1 MPDFIML
8 IGLPACGKST
18 WACHY
23 AKNHPHSVVLS
34 SDAIREELY
43 GDESI
48 QGDPNVIFGKMRSR
62 ALQELRKGNSVVY
75 DATNICFKDRK
86 GILNSVNKELPEVWI
101 TGIVFATPVEV
112 CKEWNQKR
120 ARSVPDF
127 VYDKMLH
134 RWQTPFDG
142 EGFNSILVVNPGIGS
157 YDPKQY
163 RLDIVEKVKAF
174 GDQKN
179 PHHTLSLF
187 DHCQKCGEIAFEE
200 YGHHFPAIAATI
212 HDYGKIYTQ
221 SFDEAGVAHYYQHE
235 AYSAYLALSMGFG
248 LEISQL
254 VCYHMMPYA
263 YKGGEAT
270 WRARLGEVLWG
281 LIEMLH
287 DCDVRAH

>member
-18 WACHY
+18 WACYY
-23 AKNHPHSVVLS
+23 AKNHPHSVVLT
-34 SDAIREELY
+34 SDAIREELF

-62 ALQELRKGNSVVY
+62 ALHELREGNSVVY

-101 TGIVFATPVEV
+101 TGVVFATPVEV

-157 YDPKQY
+157 YDPEQY
-163 RLDIVEKVKAF
+163 KLDIVEKVKAF

-221 SFDEAGVAHYYQHE
+221 SFDEAGVAHYYSHE
-235 AYSAYLALSMGFG
+235 NVGSFMALEMGFN
-248 LEISQL
+248 LEVAQL
-254 VCYHMMPYA
+254 VNYHMLAYN
-263 YKGGEAT
+263 YKGGEDVWAN
-270 WRARLGEVLWG
+270 RLGSVLWDK
-281 LIEMLH
+281 IKILH

>member
-1 MPDFIML
+1 MSDFIML

-18 WACHY
+18 WAHY
-23 AKNHPHSVVLS
+23 YVKNHPHSVVLN

-62 ALQELRKGNSVVY
+62 ALHELRKGNSVVY

-101 TGIVFATPVEV
+101 TGVVFATPVEV

-127 VYDKMLH
+127 VYNKMLH
-134 RWQTPFDG
+134 RWQTPFEG
-142 EGFNSILVVNPGIGS
+142 EGFNSILVVNPGIDS

-248 LEISQL
+248 LEVSQL
-254 VCYHMMPYA
+254 VNYHMLAYN
-263 YKGGEAT
+263 YKGGEEVWAN
-270 WRARLGEVLWG
+270 RLGSELWDK
-281 LIEMLH
+281 IKKIH

>member
-18 WACHY
+18 WARHY
-23 AKNHPHSVVLS
+23 TKNHLHSVVLS

-62 ALQELRKGNSVVY
+62 ALHELRKGNSVVY

-101 TGIVFATPVEV
+101 TGVVFATPVEV

-134 RWQTPFDG
+134 RWQTPFMG
-142 EGFNSILVVNPGIGS
+142 EGFNSIEVVNPAINV
-157 YDPKQY
+157 YNPLQY
-163 RLDIVEKVKAF
+163 MKDIMEKVRAF

-187 DHCQKCGEIAFEE
+187 EHCQKCGEIAFEE
-200 YGHHFPAIAATI
+200 YGHHFHANAAFI

-235 AYSAYLALSMGFG
+235 AYSAYLALGMGFD
-248 LEISQL
+248 LEVSQL
-254 VCYHMMPYA
+254 VCYHMLPYA

-270 WRARLGEVLWG
+270 WRARLGEELWKK
-281 LIEMLH
+281 IEMLH

>member
-1 MPDFIML
+1 ML
-8 IGLPACGKST
+8 RIAKTENGLVQGLPGSDARNTVFKGIPFAANTSGENRWRPPQPAENWEGIRPCFEFAPITMQRTPGLDPE
-18 WACHY
+18 AFY
-23 AKNHPHSVVLS
+23 AKEWHVDS
-34 SDAIREELY
+34 AIPMSEDGSLALNIWTPAKRE
-43 GDESI
+43 DEKL
-48 QGDPNVIFGKMRSR
+48 PVMVWIFGGG
-62 ALQELRKGNSVVY
+62 LQEGYS
-75 DATNICFKDRK
+75 C
-86 GILNSVNKELPEVWI
+86 EME
-101 TGIVFATPVEV
+101 
-112 CKEWNQKR
+112 
-120 ARSVPDF
+120 
-127 VYDKMLH
+127 
-134 RWQTPFDG
+134 FDG
-142 EGFNSILVVNPGIGS
+142 EGFNSILVVNPGRRF
-157 YDPKQY
+157 YDPNQY
-163 RLDIVEKVKAF
+163 RLGIVEKVKAF

-187 DHCQKCGEIAFEE
+187 EHCQKCGEIAFEE
-200 YGHHFPAIAATI
+200 YGHHFPAIAAAI